1 MRVARR
7 SFLTSAAAS
16 LAAPAMM
23 RVARADTPPF
33 TFKLHHFVSS
43 VSSGHEKFLVPWARK
58 VEADSG
64 GRIRIDIFPSMQL
77 GGAPADLFDQ
87 ARDGVADIVWAVP
100 SLTPGRFPKIETFE
114 LPFVAASRALVSSKA
129 IEDFGA
135 MNLRDEFSDIHP
147 ICFSCS
153 DRSLVHANIPV
164 RTIEDIKGLRLHV
177 QTRLAGETLR
187 VLGAQGVPMPL
198 AQLPLAINQH
208 IVDGCVDPWHMVPTL
223 RLNDLLKNHTD
234 FSDSSLSTTT
244 FVLAVNK
251 AAYERLPRDLK
262 TVLDNNSG
270 QVAAAMAGAMWDAQA
285 AAVADMVVQRGDPI
299 VMLLPEAVAH
309 WRKATQPVVEAWL
322 KEMKEQKLDGGK
334 LIAGA
339 HALLAKYADAP
350 GPQASQP
357 AAPSERE
364 AVAPP
369 QPQAKT
375 PTVSNVNAPTAAK
388 PAPMA
393 TPAPIAKPAPP
404 AAPAPHVATQAPTP
418 RPTLPVTASA
428 PASAPVPTPTA
439 PVVNP
444 SPAPA
449 PVPPVAAVPSA
460 PTPVL
465 PVPKPMP
472 AAASPPKTL
481 DIPL

>member
-1 MRVARR
+1 
-7 SFLTSAAAS
+7 
-16 LAAPAMM
+16 M

-129 IEDFGA
+129 IDDFA
-135 MNLRDEFSDIHP
+135 AINLRDEFSDVHP

-153 DRSLVHANIPV
+153 DRSLLHANVPI
-164 RTIEDIKGLRLHV
+164 RTMEDIKGLRLHV

-187 VLGAQGVPMPL
+187 VLGANGVAMPL
-198 AQLPLAINQH
+198 SQLPMAINQH
-208 IVDGCVDPWHMVPTL
+208 VIDGCVDPWHMVPTL
-223 RLNDLLKNHTD
+223 RLNDLLKTHTD
-234 FSDSSLSTTT
+234 FSDSALSTTT
-244 FVLAVNK
+244 FVLAINK
-251 AAYERLPRDLK
+251 PAYERLPRDLK

-285 AAVADMVVQRGDPI
+285 GAVADMVIQRGDPI
-299 VMLLPEAVAH
+299 VTLLPEAVAH

-322 KEMKEQKLDGGK
+322 KTTKEQKIDGGK
-334 LIAGA
+334 LMAGA
-339 HALLAKYADAP
+339 HVLVAKYANAP
-350 GPQASQP
+350 DLQESRP

-364 AVAPP
+364 VTAPP

-375 PTVSNVNAPTAAK
+375 PSVPNGNIAAAKPTPIRAPTAVV
-388 PAPMA
+388 
-393 TPAPIAKPAPP
+393 KPAPP
-404 AAPAPHVATQAPTP
+404 AAPAPQAQVPSM
-418 RPTLPVTASA
+418 PVTASA
-428 PASAPVPTPTA
+428 PVPAPAAPVVKPIPAPAVAAAPPVPTPA
-439 PVVNP
+439 P
-444 SPAPA
+444 PAPMS
-449 PVPPVAAVPSA
+449 P
-460 PTPVL
+460 L
-465 PVPKPMP
+465 PKPLP